1 MPVIRQL
8 EATRGPRAPHETTDD
23 LGQRATAPAE
33 FRMISLLRQQDMQ
46 EMHGYRL
53 GLDHVSCGFLWT
65 ESLQRT
71 AARRVRFVLRGLAG
85 PTRFEPFAAGYGRA
99 ACSKW
104 TEVATNH
111 GGYRYV
117 FHAARTGAV
126 SQQSSWWMLFSRN
139 LKRSLCPCLCRK
151 RTGWPRVE
159 GEVVR
164 AFASLIGLVLFTS

>member
-1 MPVIRQL
+1 MWRWC
-8 EATRGPRAPHETTDD
+8 ARRSSF
-23 LGQRATAPAE
+23 QR
-33 FRMISLLRQQDMQ
+33 FLDQSLVPFKVG
-46 EMHGYRL
+46 GYRSYRNYL
-53 GLDHVSCGFLWT
+53 GRIKGYHVSCGCLWT

-71 AARRVRFVLRGLAG
+71 AARRVSFVLRGLAG
-85 PTRFEPFAAGYGRA
+85 PTRFESFAAGYGRA

-117 FHAARTGAV
+117 FHAVRTGGV
-126 SQQSSWWMLFSRN
+126 SQQSSWWMLSSRN

-159 GEVVR
+159 GEVGR